1 MRQGRDR
8 ILCWQKNPRISKIG
22 VVEVLKLDRILIYRI
37 VLKFTKGTFGT
48 LNVNYITITIHKF
61 GCYIWKVVMILMFH
75 MD

>member
-48 LNVNYITITIHKF
+48 LNVNYIRNSNF
-61 GCYIWKVVMILMFH
+61 YY
-75 MD
+75 